1 MAQAVVVHPVESAA
15 GQLTAGRARSRRF
28 IDSLATIGFWGA
40 ASGIVLLLLAFMV
53 YIFVQGI
60 GEISW
65 QFLTGSPSAAQAG
78 GGVGPEIFNSFYI
91 LILTLVFTVPIAVA
105 AGVYL
110 QIYALPGR
118 FRTLVQFSAESLAT
132 VPSIVMGL
140 FGLLVF
146 VQTFHWHFTALGGAL
161 TLTLLNLPALMRV
174 TQQALES
181 VPSTFA
187 EASMALGATK
197 WQTVLRA
204 ILPSAI
210 GPLTTGIVLVSGRIF
225 GETAALVF
233 TAGASV
239 SYGKSAYDLNPF
251 HTAETLAVHLW
262 SIHREALVPDA
273 DKVANGSALVLLVM
287 VLVFNI
293 VARVLGRQLTM
304 RITGKV

>member
-1 MAQAVVVHPVESAA
+1 MARALVARPIAEK
-15 GQLTAGRARSRRF
+15 LTSDRARGRRLVDQ
-28 IDSLATIGFWGA
+28 IMTGVLWAA
-40 ASGIVLLLLAFMV
+40 ASSIVFLLLAFIT
-53 YIFVQGI
+53 YEFVQGWS
-60 GEISW
+60 ELSW
-65 QFLTGSPSAAQAG
+65 HFLTGFPSASDAG

-91 LILTLVFTVPIAVA
+91 LILTLVFTVPIAVG

-110 QIYALPGR
+110 QEYSAGGR
-118 FRTLVQFSAESLAT
+118 FRDLVQFSAESLAT

-140 FGLLVF
+140 FGLLIF

-174 TQQALES
+174 TQEALGS
-181 VPSTFA
+181 VPNTYR
-187 EASMALGATK
+187 EASMGMGATK
-197 WQTVLRA
+197 WQTVLEV

-239 SYGKSAYDLNPF
+239 SYGAGAYDFNPF

-262 SIHREALVPDA
+262 STHREALVPDA
-273 DKVANGSALVLLVM
+273 DQIANGSALVLLIM
-287 VLVFNI
+287 VLLFNI
-293 VARVLGRQLTM
+293 VARVVGRQLTI
-304 RITGKV
+304 RLTGKA

>member
-1 MAQAVVVHPVESAA
+1 MAGVITAA
-15 GQLTAGRARSRRF
+15 AAPASLSSDRSRSRRLLDRF
-28 IDSLATIGFWGA
+28 MTGVLWTA
-40 ASGIVLLLLAFMV
+40 ASSIVVLLL
-53 YIFVQGI
+53 IFI
-60 GEISW
+60 GYEFVKGSSEISW
-65 QFLTGSPSAAQAG
+65 HFLTGYPSASEAG

-91 LILTLVFTVPIAVA
+91 LVLTLIFTVPISIG

-110 QIYALPGR
+110 QEYAGLGR
-118 FRTLVQFSAESLAT
+118 FRDIVQFSAESLAT

-140 FGLLVF
+140 FGLLIF

-161 TLTLLNLPALMRV
+161 TLTLLNLPSLMRV
-174 TQQALES
+174 TQES
-181 VPSTFA
+181 LAGVSDTYR
-187 EASMALGATK
+187 EASMGLGATK
-197 WQTVLRA
+197 WQTVINV

-239 SYGKSAYDLNPF
+239 SYGKSAYDFNPF

-262 SIHREALVPDA
+262 STHRESLVPDA
-273 DKVANGSALVLLVM
+273 DQIANGSALVLLVM

-293 VARVLGRQLTM
+293 VARVLGRQLTI
-304 RITGKV
+304 RLTGKS